1 MAEVATKLH
10 SYAVRQWV
18 VTAVWLLLKWYH
30 AIAIN
35 STRKMDILHLQG
47 ILRSINTRK
56 QKKII

>member
-1 MAEVATKLH
+1 MVKVCAKLH

-18 VTAVWLLLKWYH
+18 VIAVWLLLKRYH

-47 ILRSINTRK
+47 VLRSINTQK

>member
-1 MAEVATKLH
+1 MAEVVTKLH

-30 AIAIN
+30 AIAIK
-35 STRKMDILHLQG
+35 STHKMDVLHLQG
-47 ILRSINTRK
+47 ILRRINTQK